1 MQAGKPP
8 KQAQGKPSGRI
19 DRMLSHI
26 NIPRSQPGAKRTA
39 IAVERHTHGPIAVAP
54 VAAKGLAGEGGSE
67 ENLEQRRLEVH
78 AEQAAGNGAGPRVY
92 DERVR
97 KRAER
102 KALPAWECQQ
112 CERFYAMLKR
122 QGYKVDSDVLQC
134 PNCGDDRRTEW
145 DRNGDV
151 QGILQET
158 SRHRHR
164 FVAPPTPKNFWAIGF
179 DDDWGKGN
187 RRGGQC

>member
-1 MQAGKPP
+1 
-8 KQAQGKPSGRI
+8 
-19 DRMLSHI
+19 MLSHI
-26 NIPRSQPGAKRTA
+26 NAPRSQGTKRTA
-39 IAVERHTHGPIAVAP
+39 VAVEHHAHAQVPVAP
-54 VAAKGLAGEGGSE
+54 VAVKGLAGEGCSE
-67 ENLEQRRLEVH
+67 ENLERRRLEVH
-78 AEQAAGNGAGPRVY
+78 AEQAAMQHKGGPRVY

-102 KALPAWECQQ
+102 EALPAWECQG
-112 CERFYAMLKR
+112 CARFYAMLKR
-122 QGYKVDSDVLQC
+122 QGYKVDSDVLKC
-134 PNCGDDRRTEW
+134 PDCGDDRKTDQE
-145 DRNGDV
+145 NGDV

-187 RRGGQC
+187 RRGGQR